1 MQQPIH
7 IYLIIFMELVWSKLS
22 LSTLITFF
30 VSAHAWQTL
39 HVHHNFHSFYL
50 QENFTSAVTFKDV
63 RFRYPNRPDVEVL
76 QGLNLEVTPG
86 ETLALVG
93 ASGCGK
99 STTMQLIERF
109 YDPEAGDVV
118 SQGYLV
124 LLQQNLVKL
133 KICFETA
140 I

>member
-1 MQQPIH
+1 M
-7 IYLIIFMELVWSKLS
+7 
-22 LSTLITFF
+22 
-30 VSAHAWQTL
+30 
-39 HVHHNFHSFYL
+39 
-50 QENFTSAVTFKDV
+50 TFKDV

-118 SQGYLV
+118 S
-124 LLQQNLVKL
+124 
-133 KICFETA
+133 
-140 I
+140 